1 MKDLKLCY
9 VKGNWAWFTSCSL
22 DFQLGDGWTETPY
35 EYSSMP
41 PYGVHKTSDGKQ
53 KKHKIVKVAFESDYE
68 EPCCDELRTKLSVVM
83 INKGKI
89 PWLKTSPYSS
99 IELKPITAGTS
110 LEDFIKI
117 IRASGGDVFVPA
129 P

>member
-22 DFQLGDGWTETPY
+22 NDQSGDGWSESPY

-41 PYGVHKTSDGKQ
+41 PYDVHKTFDGKQ

-68 EPCCDELRTKLSVVM
+68 EPCCDALRTKLSVVM

-99 IELKPITAGTS
+99 IELKPIKAGIS

-117 IRASGGDVFVPA
+117 IRTSGGDVFVPA
-129 P
+129 S

>member
-1 MKDLKLCY
+1 
-9 VKGNWAWFTSCSL
+9 
-22 DFQLGDGWTETPY
+22 
-35 EYSSMP
+35 
-41 PYGVHKTSDGKQ
+41 
-53 KKHKIVKVAFESDYE
+53 
-68 EPCCDELRTKLSVVM
+68 VVV

-89 PWLKTSPYSS
+89 PWLKTSSYSS
-99 IELKPITAGTS
+99 IDLKPISAGTS